1 MIYINAKTRVVIDS
15 PTPISGGD
23 WVLKDEEIKKEIKVE
38 ETKEEIKEE
47 KIKEEDVKKEVEDD
61 MSEVTKTE
69 IMQELDALKIE
80 YNSRMT
86 KKELLELLQGK

>member
-23 WVLKDEEIKKEIKVE
+23 WILKDEEVKKEIKVE
-38 ETKEEIKEE
+38 ETKEAIKE
-47 KIKEEDVKKEVEDD
+47 KEEVKKEVEDD
-61 MSEVTKTE
+61 MSEVTKAE

-80 YNSRMT
+80 YNSKMT